1 MAKPTDVLSASR
13 QIIIVL
19 IVITLYIIWHLK
31 LFVDPKHNMLAL
43 AFSIVSLLW
52 LGTISIRFLMGKK
65 RKKKF
70 TFGKPII
77 KLPNCVKCTIG
88 DKNCKEGD
96 INVWSIIHFVIYTL
110 VGYFIPGCYIE
121 IIFISI
127 SCELLESG
135 LGHTSKFIADPV
147 VNFLGYS
154 LGSYFSCEK

>member
-31 LFVDPKHNMLAL
+31 LFVNPKHNMLAL

-65 RKKKF
+65 RTKNF
-70 TFGKPII
+70 TFRKPII

-88 DKNCKEGD
+88 DKNCKKGD

-110 VGYFIPGCYIE
+110 VGYFIPECYIE